1 MKKKKLTP
9 QEIWKKFQ
17 SGVDFKN
24 SIGLYGTVKTNEN
37 YFIGDQWAGVKSN
50 GLPTPQ
56 FNIMKQTTMHQVS
69 NITSDNI
76 SLKAFPLPST
86 SEMSD
91 AEIDEITSILSDQF
105 DAIMTRN
112 NIPSK
117 VKEFT
122 RNAAV
127 DGDACLYHYFDPTI
141 RNRHRVKGEIV
152 TEVVENTRVYFGNPN
167 TRNVQAQPWIILQ
180 RRLQLEEAKYQAEKA
195 GLNPDDIMPDSDTF
209 QNEMDQ
215 HGGDRVTVLLYFYKD
230 RGTKK
235 VWYAESTEKIMLKEP
250 VDTGYYLY
258 PINWLCWDYI
268 QDSYHGRALITSLI
282 PNQNFINKIYAMVGV
297 SLISSAFP
305 KVLFDKTRLTGGWD
319 ASVGT
324 AIAVNGNVD
333 NVAKILEG
341 AALNPQIAQ
350 FLQLSMSETKN
361 LLGASDVALG
371 NSRPDNT
378 SAIIALQ
385 RAASTPIELTKQNL
399 YQCLE
404 DAGAVWVDMMRAKY
418 GTRTVQVPMK
428 MDEPGM
434 QPLGMRLPK
443 QKVPVEFDFGERL
456 KDIDMSINHEA
467 GASSYWSEIAS
478 MQTLDNLLMQGQIT
492 LAQYLERVP
501 PEYVSQR
508 DKLLDEIKGTGSI
521 PGGAGTINMPQDIN
535 NIPVEPGR
543 GNGALQQALNRMG
556 A

>member
-1 MKKKKLTP
+1 MKDNKITP
-9 QEIWKKFQ
+9 LEIWKKFQ

-24 SIGLYGTVKTNEN
+24 RIGLYGTVKTNEN

-56 FNIMKQTTMHQVS
+56 FNIMKQTAMHQVA

-86 SEMSD
+86 SQMT
-91 AEIDEITSILSDQF
+91 DEQVERITSVLSDQF
-105 DAIMTRN
+105 AAIMARN
-112 NIPSK
+112 RIPSK

-127 DGDACLYHYFDPTI
+127 DGDACLYHRFDHTI
-141 RNRHRVKGEIV
+141 RNQHKVKGEIV

-167 TRNVQAQPWIILQ
+167 SREVQSQPWIIIQ
-180 RRLQLEEAKYQAEKA
+180 RRLQLEEARYKAEEA
-195 GLNPDDIMPDSDTF
+195 GLNPEDITPDSDTF
-209 QNEMDQ
+209 QNEADQ

-230 RGTKK
+230 RRTRQI
-235 VWYAESTEKIMLKEP
+235 WYAEATEKIILKEP
-250 VDTGYYLY
+250 VNLGYYLY

-268 QDSYHGRALITSLI
+268 QDSYHGRSLITSLV
-282 PNQNFINKIYAMVGV
+282 PNQNFINKIFAMVGV
-297 SLISSAFP
+297 SLISSSFP
-305 KVLFDKTRLTGGWD
+305 KVIYDKTRLTNGWD
-319 ASVGT
+319 GSVGT
-324 AIAVNGNVD
+324 AIATTGSVD

-341 AALNPQIAQ
+341 APLNPQIAQ
-350 FLQLSMSETKN
+350 FLQLALSETKN

-399 YQCLE
+399 YQCIE
-404 DAGAVWVDMMRAKY
+404 DAGAVWVDMMRANY
-418 GTRTVQVPMK
+418 GTRTVQIPMRIDDLGK
-428 MDEPGM
+428 
-434 QPLGMRLPK
+434 QPLGMQLPK
-443 QKVPVEFDFGERL
+443 LKMPVQFDFAEEL
-456 KDIDMSINHEA
+456 KDIDVSIKHEA
-467 GASSYWSEIAS
+467 GASSYWSEVAS
-478 MQTLDNLLMQGQIT
+478 MQTLDNLLLQNRIT

-501 PEYVSQR
+501 HEYVSKR
-508 DKLLDEIKGTGSI
+508 NELLEEVKGASSAPPASGMPYITEN
-521 PGGAGTINMPQDIN
+521 IND
-535 NIPVEPGR
+535 IPVSPGK
-543 GNGALQQALNRMG
+543 GNGVLQQALNKVG